1 MIFYSFALEPLIL
14 VVLAP
19 PIPDVLPKFVP
30 RASMKFGPRTQSP
43 ITLQRSTKILYSRL
57 LTLQQARCYFF
68 PIQSQ
73 LLILA
78 VVMHSAMHP
87 CITRLSIKRSGM
99 GCMKLMKSYEF
110 MPSIPTQVSSVESD
124 PLIFLHKC
132 TNNSFTDPLV
142 VLVLFSLQLPSSQQ
156 S

>member
-1 MIFYSFALEPLIL
+1 
-14 VVLAP
+14 
-19 PIPDVLPKFVP
+19 
-30 RASMKFGPRTQSP
+30 
-43 ITLQRSTKILYSRL
+43 
-57 LTLQQARCYFF
+57 
-68 PIQSQ
+68 
-73 LLILA
+73 
-78 VVMHSAMHP
+78 
-87 CITRLSIKRSGM
+87 M